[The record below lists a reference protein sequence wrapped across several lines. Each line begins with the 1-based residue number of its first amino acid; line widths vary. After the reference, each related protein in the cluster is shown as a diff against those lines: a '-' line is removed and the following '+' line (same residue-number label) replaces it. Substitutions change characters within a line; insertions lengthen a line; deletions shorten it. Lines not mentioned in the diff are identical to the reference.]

1 MYVIKWKIFSLVLK
15 IKVYN
20 SIRKNICINLSDDR
34 SIVEKEKNIY
44 ILIFKLDKIYL
55 FVDILCFRK
64 LNRYYI
70 IIYF

>member
-44 ILIFKLDKIYL
+44 ILII
-55 FVDILCFRK
+55 R
-64 LNRYYI
+64 
-70 IIYF
+70 

>member
-1 MYVIKWKIFSLVLK
+1 MYVIKWKIFNLVLK